1 MPESADALVKRL
13 RETLAARAAEP
24 SSVLVHE
31 RAFAAQAPTLGVLR
45 PRLPLALGRALVD
58 SGVRQL
64 YAHQVATV
72 EAVRAGNNVVLA
84 SPTASGKTLAFA
96 LPTLERALTTPGARG
111 LYLYPTKALIGD
123 QLRAL
128 RTLISDLGLSVG
140 VLTGDTPRDERQHLA
155 ADPPTI
161 LLANP
166 DILHRS
172 LLPDHCRWR
181 QVLGN
186 LGIVVV
192 DELHSYRGVFG
203 AHVALVLRRL
213 RRLVGGYGAQ
223 PAFVAASATIA
234 NPVELAEAVVGL
246 PFVEV
251 HGDSAGA
258 GARRFLFWRPP
269 LRGDESLNE
278 HESVFLE
285 AASIFAESL
294 RAGYNGILFGR
305 ARVSV
310 ERMLLDVR
318 RLVGPEL
325 AGRVSAYKA
334 GYRADERAEIE
345 AGLRS
350 GALRGVVS
358 TNALELGIDVGALD
372 VAVIAGYPGSTMSFW
387 QQAGRVGRRAEREA
401 LVVLVAGD
409 DALDQYHIQHPD
421 AFFGQS
427 MEHAAVDPSNASIQ
441 LGHLLC
447 AASERPLEPADL
459 PLLPENA
466 QRLVER
472 LVEAGELSDGPAW
485 RPRSRNV
492 HAEVSLRGTSREPFT
507 LQAGQTRIGTIEPPY
522 LQRECYP
529 GALYL
534 HNGRGYRVEAL
545 DERTRV
551 VRLEPDSFDVR
562 TTPMVEVEVAPRDA
576 PLASRSVVLGNAATD
591 VSVGPLRVCET
602 VGGFKESRRGESMT
616 CQLETPLTSVL
627 ETVGLWVDVPTALE
641 PDLESLH
648 AFEHAL
654 VNALPLGLLCDRRD
668 VGSSSDERRLYVYD
682 FAEGGIGLAEKAFHV
697 LERLLAEAATL
708 LRECPCNEGCPSC
721 MQLPGCPRGNAGLDK
736 VGGLALLEGRGVGGA
751 RAAAWTSAA
760 MSNEPAATSGSGL
773 RGERRGGRE
782 GAAGAGVRRRLR
794 SIADDDR
801 RERYGLA
808 PRWLEVGGLAQSAS
822 DGLVV
827 VWSLGRGSA
836 EVQSLSGGET
846 HWVPIKE
853 LSPAQA
859 AW

>member
-1 MPESADALVKRL
+1 L

-31 RAFAAQAPTLGVLR
+31 RVFPAQAPTLGVLR
-45 PRLPLALGRALVD
+45 PRLPGALGRALLD
-58 SGVRQL
+58 AGVRQL

-72 EAVRAGNNVVLA
+72 EALRENKNVVLA

-128 RTLISDLGLSVG
+128 RALGNAVDLRVD
-140 VLTGDTPRDERQHLA
+140 VMTGDTPRDERQRLA
-155 ADPPTI
+155 LDPPTI
-161 LLANP
+161 MLANP

-172 LLPDHCRWR
+172 LLPDHRRWR
-181 QVLGN
+181 SLLAN
-186 LGIVVV
+186 LSVVAV
-192 DELHSYRGVFG
+192 DELHAYRGVFG

-213 RRLVGGYGAQ
+213 QRLAAGYGAR
-223 PAFVAASATIA
+223 PSFVAASATIA
-234 NPVELAEAVVGL
+234 NPVELASEVIGQ

-251 HGDSAGA
+251 LGDAAGA

-269 LRGDESLNE
+269 LRGAESLNE

-285 AASIFAESL
+285 AAAIFAEAL

-325 AGRVSAYKA
+325 AGRISAYKS

-345 AGLRS
+345 SGLRS
-350 GALRGVVS
+350 GTLRGVVS

-372 VAVIAGYPGSTMSFW
+372 VAVIAGYPGSSMSFW

-409 DALDQYHIQHPD
+409 DALDQYHVQHPD
-421 AFFGQS
+421 AFFGQPT
-427 MEHAAVDPSNASIQ
+427 EHAAVDPSNASIL

-447 AASERPLEPADL
+447 AAAEEPLVPADL
-459 PLLPENA
+459 PMFPDNA
-466 QRLVER
+466 ERLVER
-472 LVEAGELSDGPAW
+472 LVEAGELRAGPAW
-485 RPRSRNV
+485 HSRTRGV
-492 HAEVSLRGTSREPFT
+492 HAEVSLRGTSREPYT
-507 LQAGQTRIGTIEPPY
+507 LQVGQTRLGTIEPPY

-534 HNGRGYRVEAL
+534 HNGRGYRVEGI
-545 DERTRV
+545 DQRTRV
-551 VRLEPDSFDVR
+551 VRLQSDSFEAR
-562 TTPMVEVEVAPRDA
+562 TMPIIEVDVAPRDA
-576 PLASRSVVLGNAATD
+576 ELASRSVLLGD
-591 VSVGPLRVCET
+591 VELPVSVGPLRVRET
-602 VGGFKESRRGESMT
+602 VAGYREIHRGQSLT
-616 CQLETPLTSVL
+616 CQLEQPLTSWL
-627 ETVGLWVDVPTALE
+627 ETVGLWVDVPSALE
-641 PDLESLH
+641 PDAESLH
-648 AFEHAL
+648 AVEHAL

-682 FAEGGIGLAEKAFHV
+682 FAEGGTGLAEKAYHV

-708 LRECPCNEGCPSC
+708 LRDCPCSEGCPSC
-721 MQLPGCPRGNAGLDK
+721 MQVPGCPRANAGLDK
-736 VGGLALLEGRGVGGA
+736 VGGLALLEGRSVRGA
-751 RAAAWTSAA
+751 RAVAWTSAA
-760 MSNEPAATSGSGL
+760 LESDVAGDTPVDGGS
-773 RGERRGGRE
+773 RRAGERRVGTQ
-782 GAAGAGVRRRLR
+782 RRLR

-801 RERYGLA
+801 RERYGLS
-808 PRWLEVGGLAQSAS
+808 PKWLEVGGLAQSAD
-822 DGLVV
+822 DGLVLV
-827 VWSLGRGSA
+827 CSLGRGTA
-836 EVQSLSGGET
+836 EVQPLNGGEN
-846 HWVPIKE
+846 HWVSIKK
-853 LSPAQA
+853 LSPPNPG
-859 AW
+859 W

>member
-1 MPESADALVKRL
+1 MAQSADPLVKRL
-13 RETLAARAAEP
+13 RETLASRAAEP

-31 RAFAAQAPTLGVLR
+31 RAVPAHEASLGILR
-45 PRLPLALGRALVD
+45 PRLPSALGRALVE

-64 YAHQVATV
+64 YAHQIATV
-72 EAVRAGNNVVLA
+72 EALRDGKNVVLA

-96 LPTLERALTTPGARG
+96 LPTLEWALTRPGTRG
-111 LYLYPTKALIGD
+111 LYVYPTKALIGD

-128 RTLISDLGLSVG
+128 RGLCGQLGLRVD
-140 VLTGDTPRDERQHLA
+140 VLTGDTPREERQRLA
-155 ADPPTI
+155 DDPPTI

-172 LLPDHCRWR
+172 LLPDHRRWR
-181 QVLGN
+181 GLLAN
-186 LGIVVV
+186 LSLVVV

-213 RRLVGGYGAQ
+213 RRLAADYGAR

-234 NPVELAEAVVGL
+234 NPVELAQEVVGL

-251 HGDSAGA
+251 LGDSAGA

-318 RLVGPEL
+318 RLLGPRL
-325 AGRVSAYKA
+325 ASQVSAYKA

-372 VAVIAGYPGSTMSFW
+372 VAVIAGYPGSSMSFW
-387 QQAGRVGRRAEREA
+387 QQAGRVGRRGEREA

-409 DALDQYHIQHPD
+409 DALDQYHVQNPD

-427 MEHAAVDPSNASIQ
+427 MEHAAVDPSNASIL

-447 AASERPLEPADL
+447 AASERALDTADL
-459 PLLPENA
+459 SLFPSNA

-472 LVEAGELSDGPAW
+472 LVEAGELSAGPAW
-485 RPRSRNV
+485 RARGRGV
-492 HAEVSLRGTSREPFT
+492 HAEVSLRGTSREAYT
-507 LQAGQTRIGTIEPPY
+507 LQVGQTRIGTIEPPY

-534 HNGRGYRVEAL
+534 HNGRGYRVMAL
-545 DERTRV
+545 DSTTHV
-551 VRLEPDSFDVR
+551 VRLDPESVDSR
-562 TTPMVEVEVAPRDA
+562 SAPIVEVEVAPRDE
-576 PLASRSVVLGNAATD
+576 PLASRTVALGEASLA

-602 VGGFKESRRGESMT
+602 VVGYRETVRGQSMT
-616 CQLETPLTSVL
+616 CKLEEPLASVL
-627 ETVGLWVDVPTALE
+627 DTVGVWVDVPAGLD
-641 PDLESLH
+641 PDLPSLH
-648 AFEHAL
+648 TVEHAL

-668 VGSSSDERRLYVYD
+668 IGSSSEEQRLYVYD
-682 FAEGGIGLAEKAFHV
+682 FAEGGIGLAEKAYHV
-697 LERLLAEAATL
+697 LERLLSEAATL
-708 LRECPCNEGCPSC
+708 LRECPCSEGCPSC
-721 MQLPGCPRGNAGLDK
+721 VHVPGCPRANAGLDK
-736 VGGLALLEGRGVGGA
+736 VGGLALLEGRSVGGA
-751 RAAAWTSAA
+751 RSASAVLEHAGGDSRAAPIGDRS
-760 MSNEPAATSGSGL
+760 
-773 RGERRGGRE
+773 
-782 GAAGAGVRRRLR
+782 AGVRRRLR

-801 RERYGLA
+801 RERYGHS
-808 PRWLEVGGLAQSAS
+808 PKWLEVGGLAQSAT

-827 VWSLGRGSA
+827 VWSVGRGAA
-836 EVQSLSGGET
+836 EIQPLSGGEN

-853 LSPAQA
+853 LSPPQPDWWRKDKQEPAGG
-859 AW
+859 